1 MQELALL
8 MRPFLFSSC
17 PGLGLLIGLGSMVP
31 MTPVST
37 MPAMTEDVHQRTGQQ
52 QKERCQADKVGT
64 MPEYKIDGDSRDA
77 GQQCRAFDVLKTAK
91 HVQSP
96 LRR

>member
-1 MQELALL
+1 MT
-8 MRPFLFSSC
+8 MTTV
-17 PGLGLLIGLGSMVP
+17 SMVH
-31 MTPVST
+31 
-37 MPAMTEDVHQRTGQQ
+37 EYVHQRTGQQ